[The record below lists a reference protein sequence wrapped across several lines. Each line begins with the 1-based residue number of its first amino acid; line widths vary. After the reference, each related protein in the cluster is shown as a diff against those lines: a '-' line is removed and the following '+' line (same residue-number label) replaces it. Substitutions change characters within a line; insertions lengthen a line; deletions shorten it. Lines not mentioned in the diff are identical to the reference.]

1 MNVIA
6 LIEQFLYVVSNA
18 LYLPVIGACALLVM
32 YVPWLVG
39 MLIFDALARRRGQR
53 AAVLAFR
60 DELTRLQPVGVERE
74 VAVEWQLQR
83 HESLMTRALDR
94 VRFVIKVG
102 PALGLMGTLI
112 PMGISLSALA
122 GGNIPQMAGSMVTA
136 FTATVAG
143 LAAGTAAYLIAMVRE
158 RWARDDLRD
167 MAFEAE
173 TAVQA
178 PNSDAAATETTTAA
192 SASTV
197 TPAHPLQ
204 AEARH
209 AIS

>member
-1 MNVIA
+1 MN
-6 LIEQFLYVVSNA
+6 LTSMIEQFLYIVSSA
-18 LYLPVIGACALLVM
+18 LYLPVIGACALLVL
-32 YVPWLVG
+32 YVPWLAG
-39 MLIFDALARRRGQR
+39 MLVYDALARRRGQR

-60 DELTRLQPVGVERE
+60 RALVLPPPAGVERE
-74 VAVEWQLQR
+74 VAVEWLLQQ
-83 HESLMTRALDR
+83 HEGLLTRALDR

-112 PMGISLSALA
+112 PMGVSLSALA

-143 LAAGTAAYLIAMVRE
+143 LAAGTSAYLIALVRE
-158 RWARDDLRD
+158 RWAREDLRD

-178 PNSDAAATETTTAA
+178 PASTPAAAP
-192 SASTV
+192 S
-197 TPAHPLQ
+197 HPIQ
-204 AEARH
+204 AQARH

>member
-1 MNVIA
+1 MNIIA

-18 LYLPVIGACALLVM
+18 LYLPVIGACALLVL
-32 YVPWLVG
+32 YVPWMVG
-39 MLIFDALARRRGQR
+39 MLVFDALARRRGQR
-53 AAVLAFR
+53 AAVQTFRAALA
-60 DELTRLQPVGVERE
+60 LPQPVGVERE
-74 VAVEWQLQR
+74 VAIEWLLQR
-83 HESLMTRALDR
+83 HEGQMTRSLDR
-94 VRFVIKVG
+94 VRFVIKTG

-143 LAAGTAAYLIAMVRE
+143 LAAGTAAYLIALVRE

-178 PNSDAAATETTTAA
+178 P
-192 SASTV
+192 SADRPSAKA
-197 TPAHPLQ
+197 PQGLH
-204 AEARH
+204 AEVRH
-209 AIS
+209 AIP

>member
-1 MNVIA
+1 MN
-6 LIEQFLYVVSNA
+6 LTSMIEQFLYVVSSA
-18 LYLPVIGACALLVM
+18 LYLPVIGACAVLVL
-32 YVPWLVG
+32 YVPWLAG
-39 MLIFDALARRRGQR
+39 MLVYDVMARRRGQR

-60 DELTRLQPVGVERE
+60 RALAQLQPAGVDRD
-74 VAVEWQLQR
+74 VAVEWLLQQ
-83 HESLMTRALDR
+83 HEGLLTRALDR

-143 LAAGTAAYLIAMVRE
+143 LAAGTAAYLIALVRE
-158 RWARDDLRD
+158 RWAREDLRD

-173 TAVQA
+173 SAVQA
-178 PNSDAAATETTTAA
+178 PSTE
-192 SASTV
+192 
-197 TPAHPLQ
+197 PAPAQTHPIQ
-204 AEARH
+204 AKARH
-209 AIS
+209 AIP

>member
-1 MNVIA
+1 MNLIA
-6 LIEQFLYVVSNA
+6 LIEQFLYIVSSA
-18 LYLPVIGACALLVM
+18 LYLPVIGACALLVL
-32 YVPWLVG
+32 YVPWLAG
-39 MLIFDALARRRGQR
+39 MLVYDALARRRGQR
-53 AAVLAFR
+53 AAVQAFR
-60 DELTRLQPVGVERE
+60 VALAQPLQVGVARD
-74 VAVEWQLQR
+74 VAVEWLLQQ
-83 HESLMTRALDR
+83 HEGLLTRALDR

-143 LAAGTAAYLIAMVRE
+143 LAAGTAAYLIALVRE
-158 RWARDDLRD
+158 RWAREDLRD

-178 PNSDAAATETTTAA
+178 PGGAAVAA
-192 SASTV
+192 QS
-197 TPAHPLQ
+197 HPIQ
-204 AEARH
+204 AQARH

>member
-1 MNVIA
+1 MNLIA

-18 LYLPVIGACALLVM
+18 LYLPVIGACALLVL
-32 YVPWLVG
+32 YVPWMVG
-39 MLIFDALARRRGQR
+39 MLVFDALARRRGQR
-53 AAVLAFR
+53 AAVQTFRAALA
-60 DELTRLQPVGVERE
+60 LPQPVGVERE
-74 VAVEWQLQR
+74 VAIEWLLQR
-83 HESLMTRALDR
+83 HEGQMTRSLDR
-94 VRFVIKVG
+94 VRFVIKTG

-143 LAAGTAAYLIAMVRE
+143 LAAGTAAYLIALVRE

-178 PNSDAAATETTTAA
+178 P
-192 SASTV
+192 SADRLSAQA
-197 TPAHPLQ
+197 PQGLQ
-204 AEARH
+204 AEVRH
-209 AIS
+209 AIP